1 MNILILGASQ
11 VGVSVAEVLVG
22 EENDV
27 TIVDINQQI
36 LQQLQ
41 NRMDINTVVGSAAY
55 PSVLRAAG
63 AEDASLVLAVTNND
77 EVNLVACQ
85 IAETFFDTPTKIAR
99 IRSKEYLQHPE
110 IFSKEL
116 TSRDLGF
123 NVDVVISP
131 EVIVKDHITRL
142 IEFPGALQVL
152 DFADGLVQLVG
163 VKAVDGGALLNCPL
177 SELKRHMPGVETRV
191 AAIYRNREIITPTS
205 DTIIIENDEVFFVA
219 ARQHIRAIMQEM
231 RGQSDKTKRI
241 FIAGGGNIGLNLAK
255 ELENKGYSVKLV
267 EMNPA
272 RAEKIADEVDS
283 TVVLNGDGADARLL
297 LQENVEA
304 TDLFCAVTE
313 KDEINI
319 LSASLAKQL
328 GAKRVMALVNRPAY
342 LEHLDHQDINV
353 IISPRTATIGS
364 ILAHIRR
371 GDVVAVHSLR
381 RGRAEAIEAI
391 AHGDEES
398 SKVVGKGVRDIPFP
412 KGTGVGAIVRS
423 GEVIIPDAQTII
435 EPEDHVIVFMD
446 DKAYIPEVESLFHV
460 AATFI

>member
-27 TIVDINQQI
+27 TIVDINQQV
-36 LQQLQ
+36 LQNLQ
-41 NRMDINTVVGSAAY
+41 NRLDIRTVAGNAAH

-99 IRSKEYLQHPE
+99 IRSKEYLEHPQM
-110 IFSKEL
+110 FSKN
-116 TSRDLGF
+116 SGF
-123 NVDVVISP
+123 HIDVIISP

-177 SELKRHMPGVETRV
+177 SELKQHMPNVETRV
-191 AAIYRNREIITPTS
+191 AAIYRNREITTPTS
-205 DTIIIENDEVFFVA
+205 DTIIKENDEVFFVA
-219 ARQHIRAIMQEM
+219 AREHIRGVMRQM

-255 ELENKGYSVKLV
+255 ELEDKGYSVKLLEINAV
-267 EMNPA
+267 
-272 RAEKIADEVDS
+272 RAEQISDEVSS
-283 TVVLNGDGADARLL
+283 TVVLNGDAADARLL
-297 LQENVEA
+297 LQENIES
-304 TDLFCAVTE
+304 TDVFCAVTE
-313 KDEINI
+313 KDETNI

-342 LEHLDHQDINV
+342 VDHLEHRNINV

-391 AHGDEES
+391 AHGDAES
-398 SKVVGKGVRDIPFP
+398 SKVIGKGVRDIPFP
-412 KGTGVGAIVRS
+412 EGTGVGAIVRD
-423 GEVIIPDAQTII
+423 GEVIIPNIDTLI

-446 DKAYIPEVESLFHV
+446 DKSYITEVERLFQV